1 MQICSICAIIKLY
14 SKNEGDQKMNIAVI
28 GLGLI
33 GGSICKALK
42 ANTFHHIMGIDT
54 DPETIRKA
62 LDQGAIDEE
71 ITVDKLGE
79 ANLTIVAL
87 YPLAIVDFVKENAD
101 RFRKGSIVM
110 DICGIKGYI
119 VRNCTPILDERGVIF
134 IGTHPMAGTEHSGF
148 DYSTATLFNKA
159 SFIITPSEN
168 TPQIAIDLV
177 STLGACMNF
186 GQVVVATPEQH
197 DTNIA
202 YTSQLAHVVSNAYV
216 KSPSLFRADGF
227 SAGSFLDLTRV
238 AYLNEEMWSS
248 LFMCNKEALLYEVNN
263 IINSLTEYR
272 DAMENDDIDTLREL
286 LRVGKERKE
295 KSMEFYGQERR

>member
-1 MQICSICAIIKLY
+1 
-14 SKNEGDQKMNIAVI
+14 MNIAVV

-54 DPETIRKA
+54 DPETVKKA
-62 LDQGAIDEE
+62 LAVGAIDEE
-71 ITVDKLGE
+71 ITEEKLSE

-87 YPLAIVDFVKENAD
+87 YPLAIVEFVKKNAD
-101 RFRKGSIVM
+101 KFRRGSIVM
-110 DICGIKGYI
+110 DICGVKGYI
-119 VRNCTPILDERGVIF
+119 VNNCTPILDEKGVIF

-148 DYSTATLFNKA
+148 DYATADLFNKA
-159 SFIITPSEN
+159 SFIITPTEN

-186 GQVVVATPEQH
+186 GKVVISTPEQH
-197 DTNIA
+197 DSNIA
-202 YTSQLAHVVSNAYV
+202 YTSQLAHIVSNAYV

-238 AYLNEEMWSS
+238 AYLNEEMWSG
-248 LFMCNKEALLYEVNN
+248 LFMCNKQAVLFEMDH
-263 IINSLTEYR
+263 IIRSLSEYR
-272 DAMENDDIDTLREL
+272 DAVEKEDVDTLREL
-286 LRVGKERKE
+286 LKNGKELKE
-295 KSMEFYGQERR
+295 KSMEFYGQERK

>member
-1 MQICSICAIIKLY
+1 
-14 SKNEGDQKMNIAVI
+14 MNIAVV

-42 ANTFHHIMGIDT
+42 ANTFHHIMGIDK
-54 DPETIRKA
+54 DPETVKKA
-62 LDQGAIDEE
+62 LELGAIDEE
-71 ITVDKLGE
+71 ISADKLCE

-87 YPLAIVDFVKENAD
+87 YPMAIVEFVKNNAD
-101 RFRKGSIVM
+101 KFKKGSIVM
-110 DICGIKGYI
+110 DICGVKGYV
-119 VRNCTPILDERGVIF
+119 VRNCTPVLEEKGVIF

-148 DYSTATLFNKA
+148 DYSSADLFNKA
-159 SFIITPSEN
+159 SFIITPTES

-197 DTNIA
+197 DANIA

-248 LFMCNKEALLYEVNN
+248 LFMCNKKALLFE
-263 IINSLTEYR
+263 INSIIGSLSEYR
-272 DAMENDDIDTLREL
+272 DAMVNDDIDTLKEL
-286 LRVGKERKE
+286 LRDGRERKE
-295 KSMEFYGQERR
+295 KSMEFYGQGRR

>member
-1 MQICSICAIIKLY
+1 
-14 SKNEGDQKMNIAVI
+14 MNIAVV

-54 DPETIRKA
+54 DKETIEKA
-62 LDQGAIDEE
+62 LAAGAIDEE
-71 ITVDKLGE
+71 ISVEKLSE

-87 YPLAIVDFVKENAD
+87 YPMAIVEFVKQNAD
-101 RFRKGSIVM
+101 KFKKGSIVM
-110 DICGIKGYI
+110 DICGIKSYI
-119 VRNCTPILDERGVIF
+119 VNNCTPVLDEKGVIF

-148 DYSTATLFNKA
+148 DYADGDLFRKA

-186 GQVVVATPEQH
+186 GQVVIATPEQH
-197 DTNIA
+197 DRNIA

-216 KSPSLFRADGF
+216 KSPSLFHADGF

-238 AYLNEEMWSS
+238 AYLNEEMWSG
-248 LFMCNKEALLYEVNN
+248 LFLCNKDALLFEINN
-263 IINSLTEYR
+263 IIHSLSEYR

-286 LRVGKERKE
+286 LKVGRERKE
-295 KSMEFYGQERR
+295 KSMEFYGQIRK

>member
-1 MQICSICAIIKLY
+1 
-14 SKNEGDQKMNIAVI
+14 MNIAVV

-42 ANTFHHIMGIDT
+42 TNTFHHIMGIDS
-54 DPETIRKA
+54 DKETIRKA
-62 LDQGAIDEE
+62 LDTGAIDEE
-71 ITVDKLGE
+71 ISVEKLGE

-87 YPLAIVDFVKENAD
+87 YPMAIVDFVKENAD

-110 DICGIKGYI
+110 DICGIKNYI
-119 VRNCTPILDERGVIF
+119 VKNCTPVLEEKGVIF

-148 DYSTATLFNKA
+148 DYSDGDLFRNA

-186 GQVVVATPEQH
+186 GKVVIATPEQH
-197 DTNIA
+197 DRNIA

-216 KSPSLFRADGF
+216 KSPSLFNADGF

-238 AYLNEEMWSS
+238 AYLNEEMWSG
-248 LFMCNKEALLYEVNN
+248 LFLCNKEALLFEINN
-263 IINSLTEYR
+263 IIHSLSEYR
-272 DAMENDDIDTLREL
+272 DAMENDDIAALKEL
-286 LRVGKERKE
+286 LKVGRERKE
-295 KSMEFYGQERR
+295 KSLEFYGQERKK

>member
-1 MQICSICAIIKLY
+1 
-14 SKNEGDQKMNIAVI
+14 MNIAVI

-54 DPETIRKA
+54 DPETVRKA
-62 LDQGAIDEE
+62 LEQGAIDEE
-71 ITVDKLGE
+71 ITEDRLGE

-87 YPLAIVDFVKENAD
+87 YPVAIVDFIKKNAD

-110 DICGIKGYI
+110 DICGVKGYI
-119 VRNCTPILDERGVIF
+119 VRNCTPILDEKGVIF

-148 DYSTATLFNKA
+148 DYATADLFKNA
-159 SFIITPSEN
+159 SFIITPSDN

-177 STLGACMNF
+177 STLGACMSF
-186 GQVVVATPEQH
+186 GQVVIATPEQH
-197 DTNIA
+197 DSNIA
-202 YTSQLAHVVSNAYV
+202 YTSQLAHVVSSAYV

-248 LFMCNKEALLYEVNN
+248 LFMCNKDALLLEINN
-263 IINSLTEYR
+263 IIKALSEYR
-272 DAMENDDIDTLREL
+272 DAMVSDDINELREL
-286 LRVGKERKE
+286 LRVGTERKA
-295 KSMEFYGQERR
+295 KSMEFYGQERK

>member
-1 MQICSICAIIKLY
+1 
-14 SKNEGDQKMNIAVI
+14 MNIAVI

-42 ANTFHHIMGIDT
+42 ANTFHHIMGLDT
-54 DPETIRKA
+54 NEETLKKA
-62 LDQGAIDEE
+62 LEQGAIDEA
-71 ITVDKLGE
+71 ITEERLGE
-79 ANLTIVAL
+79 AGLTIVAL
-87 YPLAIVDFVKENAD
+87 YPTAIVDFVKANAD

-110 DICGIKGYI
+110 DICGVKGYI
-119 VRNCTPILDERGVIF
+119 VKNCTPVLEDRGVIF

-148 DYSTATLFNKA
+148 DYSTETLFRKA
-159 SFIITPSEN
+159 SFIITPTEN

-177 STLGACMNF
+177 STLGSSMGF
-186 GQVVVATPEQH
+186 GQVVLATPEQH
-197 DTNIA
+197 DANIA

-248 LFMCNKEALLYEVNN
+248 LFMCNKEALLFEVNT
-263 IINSLTEYR
+263 IINELTKYR
-272 DAMENDDIDTLREL
+272 DAMVNDDIDTLRDI
-286 LRVGKERKE
+286 LRDGRERKE
-295 KSMEFYGQERR
+295 KSMEFYGQERRK

>member
-1 MQICSICAIIKLY
+1 MK
-14 SKNEGDQKMNIAVI
+14 IAVV

-42 ANTFHHIMGIDT
+42 ANTFYHIMGMDK
-54 DPETIRKA
+54 DPEVTKKA
-62 LDQGAIDEE
+62 LAAGAIDEE
-71 ITVDKLGE
+71 ITVDRLNE

-87 YPLAIVDFVKENAD
+87 YPVAIVDFIKENAD
-101 RFRKGSIVM
+101 KFRKGSIVM
-110 DICGIKGYI
+110 DICGVKGYI
-119 VRNCTPILDERGVIF
+119 VKNCTPVLDEKGVIF

-148 DYSTATLFNKA
+148 DYSTADLFNKA

-186 GQVVVATPEQH
+186 GKVVIATPEQH
-197 DTNIA
+197 DANIA

-238 AYLNEEMWSS
+238 AYLNEDMWTGV
-248 LFMCNKEALLYEVNN
+248 FMCNKEALLYEIDT
-263 IINSLTEYR
+263 IIKSLSEYR
-272 DAMENDDIDTLREL
+272 DAMERDDFDTLREL
-286 LRVGKERKE
+286 LKVGRERKE

>member
-1 MQICSICAIIKLY
+1 MQ
-14 SKNEGDQKMNIAVI
+14 MNIAVV

-42 ANTFHHIMGIDT
+42 ANTFHHIMGIDS
-54 DPETIRKA
+54 DEKTIRKA
-62 LDQGAIDEE
+62 LDTGAIDEE
-71 ITVDKLGE
+71 ITVEKLGE

-87 YPLAIVDFVKENAD
+87 YPMAIVDFVKENAD
-101 RFRKGSIVM
+101 RFKKGSIVM
-110 DICGIKGYI
+110 DICGIKSYI
-119 VRNCTPILDERGVIF
+119 VKNCTPVLEEKGVIF

-148 DYSTATLFNKA
+148 DYSDGDLFRNA

-186 GQVVVATPEQH
+186 GKVVVATPEQH
-197 DTNIA
+197 DRNIA

-216 KSPSLFRADGF
+216 KSPSLFHADGF

-238 AYLNEEMWSS
+238 AYLNEEMWSG
-248 LFMCNKEALLYEVNN
+248 LFLCNKEALLFEINN
-263 IINSLTEYR
+263 IIHSLSEYR
-272 DAMENDDIDTLREL
+272 DAMENDDIATLKEL
-286 LRVGKERKE
+286 LKVGRERKE
-295 KSMEFYGQERR
+295 KSMEFYGQERKK

>member
-1 MQICSICAIIKLY
+1 
-14 SKNEGDQKMNIAVI
+14 MNIAVV

-42 ANTFHHIMGIDT
+42 ANTFHHIMGIDS
-54 DPETIRKA
+54 DKETIRKA
-62 LDQGAIDEE
+62 LDTGAIDEE
-71 ITVDKLGE
+71 IGVEKLGE

-87 YPLAIVDFVKENAD
+87 YPMAIVDFVKENAD

-110 DICGIKGYI
+110 DICGIKNYI
-119 VRNCTPILDERGVIF
+119 VKNCTPVLEEKGVIF

-148 DYSTATLFNKA
+148 DYSDGDLFRKA

-186 GQVVVATPEQH
+186 GKVVIATPEQH
-197 DTNIA
+197 DRNIA

-216 KSPSLFRADGF
+216 KSPSLFNADGF

-238 AYLNEEMWSS
+238 AYLNEEMWSG
-248 LFMCNKEALLYEVNN
+248 LFLCNKEALLFEINN
-263 IINSLTEYR
+263 IIHSLSEYR
-272 DAMENDDIDTLREL
+272 DAMENDDIATLKEL
-286 LRVGKERKE
+286 LKVGRERKE
-295 KSMEFYGQERR
+295 KSLEFYGQERKK

>member
-1 MQICSICAIIKLY
+1 MK
-14 SKNEGDQKMNIAVI
+14 IAVV

-42 ANTFHHIMGIDT
+42 ANTFYHIMGMDK
-54 DPETIRKA
+54 DPEVTKKA
-62 LDQGAIDEE
+62 LETGAIDEA

-87 YPLAIVDFVKENAD
+87 YPVAIVDFIKENAD
-101 RFRKGSIVM
+101 KFRKGSIVM
-110 DICGIKGYI
+110 DICGVKGYI
-119 VRNCTPILDERGVIF
+119 VHTCTPILKEKDVIF

-148 DYSTATLFNKA
+148 DYSTADLFNGA
-159 SFIITPSEN
+159 SFIITPTEDTS
-168 TPQIAIDLV
+168 QIAVDLV

-186 GQVVVATPEQH
+186 GKVVIATPEQH
-197 DTNIA
+197 DANIA

-216 KSPSLFRADGF
+216 KSPSLLRADGF

-248 LFMCNKEALLYEVNN
+248 LFMCNKDALLYEVNN

-272 DAMENDDIDTLREL
+272 DAMVNDDVDTLRGL
-286 LRVGKERKE
+286 LKDGKERKE

>member
-1 MQICSICAIIKLY
+1 
-14 SKNEGDQKMNIAVI
+14 MNIAVI

-54 DPETIRKA
+54 DRETVRKA
-62 LDQGAIDEE
+62 LEQGAIDEE
-71 ITVDKLGE
+71 ITEDRLGE

-87 YPLAIVDFVKENAD
+87 YPVAIVDFIRKNAD
-101 RFRKGSIVM
+101 KFRKGSIVM
-110 DICGIKGYI
+110 DICGVKGYI
-119 VRNCTPILDERGVIF
+119 VRNCTPILDEKGVIF

-148 DYSTATLFNKA
+148 DYATADLFKNA

-177 STLGACMNF
+177 STLGACMSF

-248 LFMCNKEALLYEVNN
+248 LFMCNKEALLYEVNT
-263 IINSLTEYR
+263 IIGELEKYR
-272 DAMENDDIDTLREL
+272 DAMVNDDIDTLREL
-286 LRVGKERKE
+286 LRDGRERKE
-295 KSMEFYGQERR
+295 KSMEFYGQERK

>member
-1 MQICSICAIIKLY
+1 MK
-14 SKNEGDQKMNIAVI
+14 IAVV

-42 ANTFHHIMGIDT
+42 ANTFYHIMGMDK
-54 DPETIRKA
+54 DPEVTEKA
-62 LDQGAIDEE
+62 LETGAIDEI

-87 YPLAIVDFVKENAD
+87 YPVAIVDFIKENAD
-101 RFRKGSIVM
+101 KFRKGSIVM
-110 DICGIKGYI
+110 DICGVKGYI
-119 VRNCTPILDERGVIF
+119 VNNCTPILDEKGVIF

-148 DYSTATLFNKA
+148 DYSTADLFNGA
-159 SFIITPSEN
+159 SFIITPTEN
-168 TPQIAIDLV
+168 TPQIAVDLV

-186 GQVVVATPEQH
+186 GQVVIATPEQH
-197 DTNIA
+197 DANIA

-238 AYLNEEMWSS
+238 A
-248 LFMCNKEALLYEVNN
+248 
-263 IINSLTEYR
+263 
-272 DAMENDDIDTLREL
+272 
-286 LRVGKERKE
+286 
-295 KSMEFYGQERR
+295 